1 MTAPTTVTETVTAD
15 VRAALR
21 KQLTAARLDASELSA
36 METWLPAGAGVALL
50 REWTEQRVRGVPLSR
65 ICGRRGFWRDDFV
78 VTKDV
83 LAPRPESE
91 LLVEEALRIL
101 GHSDGDGDGDKNG
114 DDDNGGVGDG
124 DDDGRNDSDS
134 DGDKVCEVVEFGTGC
149 GAILLSVLN
158 DNSRARGVGIEK
170 SAAALNV
177 ARENGRRLGLES
189 RVRWLKS
196 DWSDVVLKRRGG
208 RLAIANPPYLTTAE
222 WRGAMPEVRD
232 YEPRAALDGG
242 ADGLAAYRTLGA
254 AMARALAEGEHAL
267 VELTPLRAA
276 ETLAALEAA
285 GFGTRRVLRDLGGR
299 ARAACLVRG
308 LASAAGGLL

>member
-1 MTAPTTVTETVTAD
+1 MTAPTTATETVTAD

-36 METWLPAGAGVALL
+36 MEAWLPAGAGVALL

-101 GHSDGDGDGDKNG
+101 GHSDGDGDKDG
-114 DDDNGGVGDG
+114 DDNGGVGDG
-124 DDDGRNDSDS
+124 DGRNDSDS
-134 DGDKVCEVVEFGTGC
+134 DNDGGEVCEVVEFGTGC

-196 DWSDVVLKRRGG
+196 DWSDVVRKRRGG